1 MKTHRRGVGL
11 HLDRG
16 ESHERIVAAVRD
28 VGVRVE
34 RAGHRELHV
43 ALTSAEPARVEQKKT
58 KHVVSIV
65 PIARTE
71 IK

>member
-16 ESHERIVAAVRD
+16 ESHERVVAAVRD
-28 VGVRVE
+28 VCVRVE

-43 ALTSAEPARVEQKKT
+43 ALTSAEPARVEQKNKT
-58 KHVVSIV
+58 RRQYHS